1 MSGTPVAAILQDV
14 AKPSIYLQKPGERPP
29 YLVDANNASTGVQ
42 VGELPSSEDEI
53 AIKVRKPYTITK
65 HREKWTDEEHRRFLE
80 ALKLYG
86 RGWRLIEEH
95 IGTKSAI
102 QIRSHAQ
109 KFFSKLEREQS
120 TTGGNPT
127 DTAQDIDIPP
137 PRPKRKPNHPYPRK
151 APTLTA
157 TTRNCSAAAS
167 ATLPSKTS
175 THRFVAANYFQ
186 TAACAPLQVHSAR
199 KESDQMQTGELI
211 SSHTSS
217 SAGLKIF
224 GQTLAPAIHSSSDS
238 DEAVPAFNVGS
249 VNEMAAM
256 EACVKARQRML
267 LLSES
272 INSMH
277 AFDGLATR
285 KSQRTTIEP
294 SCAADASQRKVLA
307 VEALS
312 IHNMYE
318 ACDSAREQK
327 ISEENLRDQKLA
339 SEVNAKTFGDDFL
352 FKMEEEI
359 QVKEGKCHFPK
370 TPNLKLSDG
379 SCHQRNKIFSSTD
392 VSSTCNASS
401 DLDCGD
407 NSQKMAKIHEELTL
421 QHNDSA
427 KAAAM
432 QSLLMMHGRHSI
444 LPIDPASFAAT
455 FTGGFHNMSKS
466 SEHPIFH
473 NVHNLAYVPGLA
485 TADPFILHLAQ
496 AAAHCDSAAFTS
508 SSGTSKTV
516 SSSQVPVGNCKDD
529 KESETMDAARAAAVA
544 TLAAAS
550 AWWALQG
557 AMASGHPNRHWFT
570 LNAPHMAAVDSTATA
585 AFRVSKEANRSSAAN
600 TRNFVPDI
608 IPTGS
613 GQNDRKIP
621 MSCTTSDR
629 DGRKRVRGN
638 FGTEF
643 SNEGKCF
650 DKELEQCHNQGLSS
664 MSECN
669 QTACRVDPGLTHEHP
684 LSNLCAC
691 AHCRKQVNSF
701 SSHEEHGLIKQKK
714 RLKKTSEEPIHSE
727 VATKSTSSS
736 ETGSQHHLLSQKTHK
751 KKSLQ
756 TSNELPGKDEHQQ
769 SQSRVVPRAPVAHL
783 DGRENGRQGSSSCT
797 ASFLEESEV
806 QRDSLRINR
815 EEDLPCA
822 RSGSQ
827 LEEPGLV
834 TEIEEGDMRAC
845 QEARD
850 RTASPDSVLNI
861 GEVFNKQKH
870 FASNS
875 SQGSSSPSWK
885 QTGFNG
891 LGFLPY
897 RRPSGRT
904 SASHC
909 I

>member
-199 KESDQMQTGELI
+199 KESDQMQT
-211 SSHTSS
+211 
-217 SAGLKIF
+217 
-224 GQTLAPAIHSSSDS
+224 
-238 DEAVPAFNVGS
+238 
-249 VNEMAAM
+249 AM

-643 SNEGKCF
+643 SNEE
-650 DKELEQCHNQGLSS
+650 KEAEENIRRANTFRG
-664 MSECN
+664 CN
-669 QTACRVDPGLTHEHP
+669 QE
-684 LSNLCAC
+684 
-691 AHCRKQVNSF
+691 
-701 SSHEEHGLIKQKK
+701 
-714 RLKKTSEEPIHSE
+714 
-727 VATKSTSSS
+727 
-736 ETGSQHHLLSQKTHK
+736 
-751 KKSLQ
+751 
-756 TSNELPGKDEHQQ
+756 
-769 SQSRVVPRAPVAHL
+769 
-783 DGRENGRQGSSSCT
+783 
-797 ASFLEESEV
+797 
-806 QRDSLRINR
+806 
-815 EEDLPCA
+815 
-822 RSGSQ
+822 
-827 LEEPGLV
+827 
-834 TEIEEGDMRAC
+834 
-845 QEARD
+845 
-850 RTASPDSVLNI
+850 
-861 GEVFNKQKH
+861 
-870 FASNS
+870 
-875 SQGSSSPSWK
+875 
-885 QTGFNG
+885 
-891 LGFLPY
+891 Y
-897 RRPSGRT
+897 
-904 SASHC
+904 
-909 I
+909 